1 MREKLYEVEYLLV
14 EFPNSKELSKMRRKL
29 IKKLYKRGELWI
41 FIKNY

>member
-29 IKKLYKRGELWI
+29 IKKLYKRGEL
-41 FIKNY
+41 